1 MTTMKDTD
9 IREALRRKYA
19 ETPQLPA
26 DFTLRM
32 HKATGKK
39 EGKRAHFLWLYPAL
53 AVAASVVLLFS
64 VGIIRNFRDSKQ
76 SDLVAQT
83 DTLKKTPQTE
93 IKKVKKQPLQKVKN
107 TEATDTVK
115 MMKERYRA
123 PRPPRHYMAKVETA
137 ENAPEPEVIDAE
149 LVAKAMIEEERQAMM
164 EMIAKS
170 QTNSSLHT
178 DFESMTKEIRR
189 RGEHMSQH
197 VVMAMSNEEE

>member
-26 DFTLRM
+26 DFTQRM
-32 HKATGKK
+32 QKATGKK

-76 SDLVAQT
+76 PDLVAQT
-83 DTLKKTPQTE
+83 DTLKKTPQAE